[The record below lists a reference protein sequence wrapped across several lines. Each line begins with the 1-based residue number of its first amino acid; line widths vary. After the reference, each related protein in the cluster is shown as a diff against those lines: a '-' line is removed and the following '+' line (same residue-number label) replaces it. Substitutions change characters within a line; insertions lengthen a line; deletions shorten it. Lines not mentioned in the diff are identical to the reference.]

1 MKLKKLIYG
10 VILGIS
16 SLTLIQAVFSCF
28 YNIFN
33 VRAFSSLWGTYPIYG
48 LAWVYYLLMFFGIA
62 FCLVFFVLLL
72 CNEKIAKMK
81 QIVLTGT
88 IVGVVVLGFDFLV
101 FLIAIIMNMVKSS
114 SAGGFISDLISIAV
128 STAALVSYDLF
139 YFWKVKTENHPETA
153 ETATVEDVASEEN

>member
-1 MKLKKLIYG
+1 MKLKNLIYG

-16 SLTLIQAVFSCF
+16 SLTLVQAVFSCL

-33 VRAFSSLWGTYPIYG
+33 VSEFSELWGDYPIYG
-48 LAWVYYLLMFFGIA
+48 LAWVYYLLMFFGSV
-62 FCLVFFVLLL
+62 FCLVFFALLL
-72 CNEKIAKMK
+72 FNEKIAKMK
-81 QIVLTGT
+81 QIMLTGT
-88 IVGVVVLGFDFLV
+88 IVGIVLLGFNFLV

-114 SAGGFISDLISIAV
+114 YAGDFISNVVAIMV

-139 YFWKVKTENHPETA
+139 YFWKVKKENHPETA